1 MGPKEREKGNC
12 QPAFVLLHAED
23 RTFKGQEEIITNG
36 LTLDRCPYMEPEP
49 KSEDSEKEVSAK
61 KIRIDTRDL
70 IVRFGSI
77 VALNSFSVGVPEG
90 IVGLLGP
97 NGAGKSTFIKAV
109 LGLVNAESGTI
120 MIDGLDPTKETT
132 EVRDMVGYMPE
143 HDCLINYLNAVEL
156 VSYMGQISGMS
167 PNDAKQ
173 RTHEVLDFVGT
184 GEERYRVIS
193 SYSTGMKQKVKLAQA
208 IVHDP
213 KILFLDEPTN
223 GMDPQGREEM
233 LELIKKIGASG
244 KTILVSSHILQEVE
258 KVCEH
263 VIIINDGALI
273 KEGPMKTLMEG
284 EKNIFRVKIRGA
296 PEAILGFGKAIEE
309 EFEVISKEDVEG
321 QQTMVF
327 RDTGGGISIFT
338 FAAEKGI
345 QIRDFGP
352 ATRTLE
358 DIFIE
363 SFKEGGK

>member
-1 MGPKEREKGNC
+1 M
-12 QPAFVLLHAED
+12 
-23 RTFKGQEEIITNG
+23 
-36 LTLDRCPYMEPEP
+36 
-49 KSEDSEKEVSAK
+49 DSEPNMEKVEK
-61 KIRIDTRDL
+61 KFAPKQIRIHTKDL
-70 IVRFGSI
+70 VVRFGSI

-109 LGLVNAESGTI
+109 LGLVNAEKGTI
-120 MIDGLDPTKETT
+120 SIDGLNPRRDTT
-132 EVRDMVGYMPE
+132 AVRDMVGYLPE

-167 PNDAKQ
+167 SNDAIQ
-173 RTHEVLDFVGT
+173 RTHEVLDFVGV
-184 GEERYRVIS
+184 GEERYRIIS

-244 KTILVSSHILQEVE
+244 KTILVSSHILKEVE
-258 KVCEH
+258 KVGEH

-273 KEGPMKTLMEG
+273 KQGPIKTLMIG
-284 EKNIFRVKIRGA
+284 EKNIFRIKIRGSQ
-296 PEAILGFGKAIEE
+296 EGIFGFKKALEE
-309 EFEVISKEDVEG
+309 QFDVISTEGEEG
-321 QQTMVF
+321 QQTLVF
-327 RDTGGGISIFT
+327 KAKGDESKV
-338 FAAEKGI
+338 FALASEKSI

-363 SFKEGGK
+363 AFKKGGA

>member
-1 MGPKEREKGNC
+1 
-12 QPAFVLLHAED
+12 
-23 RTFKGQEEIITNG
+23 
-36 LTLDRCPYMEPEP
+36 MESKP
-49 KSEDSEKEVSAK
+49 KSQDGEEKLAK
-61 KIRIDTRDL
+61 SKIRIDTQGL
-70 IVRFGSI
+70 VVRFGPI
-77 VALNSFSVGVPEG
+77 VALNYFSVGVPEG

-109 LGLVNAESGTI
+109 LGLVEADEGTI
-120 MIDGLDPTKETT
+120 SIDGLDPRKDTT
-132 EVRDMVGYMPE
+132 AVRDMVGYLPE

-167 PNDAKQ
+167 SNDALQ
-173 RTHEVLDFVGT
+173 RTHEVLDFVGV
-184 GEERYRVIS
+184 GEERYRIIS

-258 KVCEH
+258 KVGEY
-263 VIIINDGALI
+263 VIIINEGVLI
-273 KEGPMKTLMEG
+273 KEGPIKTLMMG
-284 EKNIFRVKIRGA
+284 EEDIFRIKIRGSD
-296 PEAILGFGKAIEE
+296 EGILGFRKALGEK
-309 EFEVISKEDVEG
+309 FQVISTEEVEG
-321 QQTMVF
+321 QQTIVF
-327 RDTGGGISIFT
+327 KDTRGGGNIF
-338 FAAEKGI
+338 ALASESGI

-363 SFKEGGK
+363 AFKKGGA

>member
-1 MGPKEREKGNC
+1 
-12 QPAFVLLHAED
+12 
-23 RTFKGQEEIITNG
+23 
-36 LTLDRCPYMEPEP
+36 MEPEP
-49 KSEDSEKEVSAK
+49 ELDNGEKEIISK
-61 KIRIDTRDL
+61 KIRIDTKDL
-70 IVRFGSI
+70 VVRFGTI

-109 LGLVNAESGTI
+109 LGLVDAESGTI
-120 MIDGLDPTKETT
+120 RIDNLDPTKETT

-184 GEERYRVIS
+184 GEERYRLIS

-213 KILFLDEPTN
+213 GILFLDEPTN

-284 EKNIFRVKIRGA
+284 EKNIFRVKIRGSM
-296 PEAILGFGKAIEE
+296 EAILEFEKAIDEK
-309 EFEVISKEDVEG
+309 FQVISKEDVEG
-321 QQTMVF
+321 QQTIVF
-327 RDTGGGISIFT
+327 KDIGDGGNIFAM
-338 FAAEKGI
+338 AAENGI
-345 QIRDFGP
+345 QVRDFGP

-363 SFKEGGK
+363 AFKQGGV

>member
-1 MGPKEREKGNC
+1 
-12 QPAFVLLHAED
+12 
-23 RTFKGQEEIITNG
+23 
-36 LTLDRCPYMEPEP
+36 MESKP
-49 KSEDSEKEVSAK
+49 KSQDGEEKFAK
-61 KIRIDTRDL
+61 KQIRIDTHDL
-70 IVRFGSI
+70 VVRFGSI

-109 LGLVNAESGTI
+109 LGLVNAVKGTI
-120 MIDGLDPTKETT
+120 SIDGLDPKKDTT
-132 EVRDMVGYMPE
+132 AVRDMVGYLPE

-167 PNDAKQ
+167 SNDAIQ
-173 RTHEVLDFVGT
+173 RTHEVLDFVGV
-184 GEERYRVIS
+184 GEERYRIIS

-223 GMDPQGREEM
+223 GLDPQGREEM
-233 LELIKKIGASG
+233 LELITKIGASG

-273 KEGPMKTLMEG
+273 KEGPIKTLMMG
-284 EKNIFRVKIRGA
+284 EKNIFRVKIRGS
-296 PEAILGFGKAIEE
+296 PEGILGFKKALDEL
-309 EFEVISKEDVEG
+309 FEVISIEGEEG
-321 QQTMVF
+321 QQTIVF
-327 RDTGGGISIFT
+327 KAKGDESRIF
-338 FAAEKGI
+338 ALASEKGI

-352 ATRTLE
+352 ATLSLE

-363 SFKEGGK
+363 AFKEGA